1 MERSRSP
8 IVVTLVFI
16 LGCAVGG
23 GASRFA
29 VPPAQGKDI
38 QRWDYFCF
46 QEYGAKDIMAKSK
59 LAGRDGWEMVMADSL
74 QAGQS
79 ICFKRPM

>member
-1 MERSRSP
+1 MKRSTNLLAA
-8 IVVTLVFI
+8 TLVFI

-29 VPPAQGKDI
+29 VPSAQGKDI

-46 QEYGAKDIMAKSK
+46 EAVGAKDIMAKAK
-59 LAGRDGWEMVMADSL
+59 LAGRDGWEMAMADGLTSP
-74 QAGQS
+74 S
-79 ICFKRPM
+79 ICFKRPL